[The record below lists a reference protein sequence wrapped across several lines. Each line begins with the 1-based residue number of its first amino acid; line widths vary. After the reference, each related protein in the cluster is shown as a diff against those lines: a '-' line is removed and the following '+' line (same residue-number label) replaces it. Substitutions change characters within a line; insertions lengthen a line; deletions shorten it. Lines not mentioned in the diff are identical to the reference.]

1 MNTQT
6 QPVKTNST
14 NILKL
19 RSSEPASLKE
29 MIQNDLNQRLQNLE
43 TGLQQTQVRLQQLET
58 QYQLSTKQFV
68 ELFTNDQLQHS
79 LDFDEWLG
87 EAWMLEK
94 LQQKIKIIKEIE
106 FVD

>member
-29 MIQNDLNQRLQNLE
+29 MIQHDLNQRLQNLE

-94 LQQKIKIIKEIE
+94 LQQKIEIIKEIE

>member
-1 MNTQT
+1 MQIQT
-6 QPVKTNST
+6 IETNST

-19 RSSEPASLKE
+19 RSSQPASLKE
-29 MIQNDLNQRLQNLE
+29 MIQNDLSQRLQNLE
-43 TGLQQTQVRLQQLET
+43 TGLQQTQTRLQQFET
-58 QYQLSTKQFV
+58 QYQWSTEKFV
-68 ELFTNDQLQHS
+68 ELFTNDQLQHC

-94 LQQKIKIIKEIE
+94 LQQKIAIIKEIE

>member
-1 MNTQT
+1 MQIQT
-6 QPVKTNST
+6 IETNST

-19 RSSEPASLKE
+19 RSSQPASLKE
-29 MIQNDLNQRLQNLE
+29 MIQNDLSQRLQNLE
-43 TGLQQTQVRLQQLET
+43 TGLQQTQMRLQQFET
-58 QYQLSTKQFV
+58 QYQWSTEKLV
-68 ELFTNDQLQHS
+68 ELFTNDQLQHC

-94 LQQKIKIIKEIE
+94 LQQKIAIIKEIE

>member
-94 LQQKIKIIKEIE
+94 LQQKIEIIKEIE

>member
-94 LQQKIKIIKEIE
+94 LQQKIAIIKEIE

>member
-19 RSSEPASLKE
+19 RSSQPASLKE

-94 LQQKIKIIKEIE
+94 LQQKIEIIKEIE

>member
-58 QYQLSTKQFV
+58 QYQWSTEQFV

-94 LQQKIKIIKEIE
+94 LQQKIEIIKEIE

>member
-43 TGLQQTQVRLQQLET
+43 TGLQQTQIRLQQLET

-94 LQQKIKIIKEIE
+94 LQQKIEIIKEIE

>member
-1 MNTQT
+1 MQIQT
-6 QPVKTNST
+6 IETNST

-19 RSSEPASLKE
+19 RSSQPESLKA
-29 MIQNDLNQRLQNLE
+29 MIQTALNHRLQDLE
-43 TGLQQTQVRLQQLET
+43 SGLQQTQARLKQFET
-58 QYQLSTKQFV
+58 QYQWSTEQFV

-79 LDFDEWLG
+79 MDFDEWLG

-94 LQQKIKIIKEIE
+94 IQQKIAIIKEIE

>member
-1 MNTQT
+1 MTIKE
-6 QPVKTNST
+6 QPIIANST

-19 RSSEPASLKE
+19 RSSHPESLKE
-29 MIQNDLNQRLQNLE
+29 MIEVDLAKRLQDIE
-43 TGLQQTQVRLQQLET
+43 AGIQRTYERLKQFED
-58 QYQLSTKQFV
+58 QYQRSTENFV
-68 ELFTNDQLQHS
+68 HLFTSDQLQHN

-94 LQQKIKIIKEIE
+94 LQQKQAILKEIE

>member
-1 MNTQT
+1 MQIQT
-6 QPVKTNST
+6 TETNST

-19 RSSEPASLKE
+19 RSSQPASLKE
-29 MIQNDLNQRLQNLE
+29 MIQNDLSQRLQNLE
-43 TGLQQTQVRLQQLET
+43 TGLQKTQTRLQQLET
-58 QYQLSTKQFV
+58 QYQWSTEKFV

-79 LDFDEWLG
+79 LEFDEWLG

-94 LQQKIKIIKEIE
+94 LQQKIAIIKEIE

>member
-19 RSSEPASLKE
+19 RSREPASLKE

-58 QYQLSTKQFV
+58 QYRWSTEQFV

-94 LQQKIKIIKEIE
+94 LQQKIEIIKEIE

>member
-19 RSSEPASLKE
+19 RSSQPASLKE

-94 LQQKIKIIKEIE
+94 LQQKIEIIKDIE

>member
-43 TGLQQTQVRLQQLET
+43 TGLQKTQVRLQQLET
-58 QYQLSTKQFV
+58 QYQWSTEQFV

-94 LQQKIKIIKEIE
+94 LQQKIEIIKEIE